1 MAKKSIHV
9 KVGETW
15 YTAEI
20 EDVSSSPVKVHV
32 EGETF
37 YVDVE
42 GVRHSNPAHHDSA
55 LSTTRVPLP
64 ELAQRAGAGAGA
76 PISDK
81 IIRSPMPGK
90 VVAVTVKPGDT
101 VSRGQE
107 VCVVEAMKMEQSIR
121 ASHEGLIKAVHV
133 QPMQQVGTDD
143 PIIELE

>member
-1 MAKKSIHV
+1 MENKSIRV

-20 EDVSSSPVKVHV
+20 EDVSSSPVKVQV

-42 GVRHSNPAHHDSA
+42 GVRRSNPAHHDTR
-55 LSTTRVPLP
+55 LSPLVAHLP
-64 ELAQRAGAGAGA
+64 ELGQPAAAGA
-76 PISDK
+76 PVSDK

-121 ASHEGLIKAVHV
+121 ASHDGLIKAVHV

>member
-1 MAKKSIHV
+1 M
-9 KVGETW
+9 GETW
-15 YTAEI
+15 HTAEI
-20 EDVSSSPVKVHV
+20 EDVFSSPVKVQV

-42 GVRHSNPAHHDSA
+42 GVRRSNPAHHDST
-55 LSTTRVPLP
+55 LSTPTVPLP
-64 ELAQRAGAGAGA
+64 ELAQRAGAGT

-101 VSRGQE
+101 ISRGQE

-143 PIIELE
+143 PIIEFE